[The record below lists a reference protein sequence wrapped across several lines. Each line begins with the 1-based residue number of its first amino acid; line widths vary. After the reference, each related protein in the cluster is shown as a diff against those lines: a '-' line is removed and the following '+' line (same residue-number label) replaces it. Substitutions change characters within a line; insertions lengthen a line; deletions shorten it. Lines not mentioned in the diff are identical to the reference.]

1 MGETSDRV
9 ATLIIRMRA
18 SANSLA
24 VPVLMACLCD
34 LPASS
39 AAERSS
45 PNPHLRDT
53 HSAYLQRAGRQ
64 PVECY
69 PWGAEAWR
77 RARETDR
84 PVLLDLGAI
93 WCSFREQVNQESYS
107 QPHTADF
114 INRHFVAVKVHY
126 DAQPELA
133 ATIERAQA
141 VLNLPAG
148 LPVTAF
154 LSPSGKLY
162 LVAATFH
169 VGLRAASPLFG
180 RFSSRP

>member
-1 MGETSDRV
+1 
-9 ATLIIRMRA
+9 
-18 SANSLA
+18 
-24 VPVLMACLCD
+24 MACLCA

-39 AAERSS
+39 AAQRSS

-53 HSAYLQRAGRQ
+53 HSAYLQRASRQ
-64 PVECY
+64 PVEGY

-84 PVLLDLGAI
+84 SVLLDLGAI
-93 WCSFREQVNQESYS
+93 CCLFCEPVNRESYS
-107 QPHTADF
+107 QPDTAD

-148 LPVTAF
+148 LPLTAF
-154 LSPSGKLY
+154 LAPSGKLY
-162 LVAATFH
+162 LVAATFD

-180 RFSSRP
+180 RFSSRPCASMASSGPRSNGMALT